1 MCKWFLPVILPGR
14 VVCSIFLGPA
24 ASPFFMLYQ
33 FHLLLIHSS
42 HPQGDQAAS
51 VSWDAPSEA
60 STCFTSWETIVHN
73 HLWPLWGHQNLP
85 SFNYLPSL
93 PKGTTNEKLP
103 AAVEMMGP
111 DNSWCSSVLNKSRAI
126 THKSQ
131 FKKAKHLTYW
141 NHSNRA
147 IWATCISITE
157 MDCYFSAWPVLP
169 KCLGFFIFS
178 HSSSLLTISFI
189 PFILSWEKGRCSLLT
204 PFSAITNGNRYIL
217 NCNPRNMPF
226 SFFGCSSLY

>member
-1 MCKWFLPVILPGR
+1 M
-14 VVCSIFLGPA
+14 CSIFLGPA

-131 FKKAKHLTYW
+131 FKKAKHLTY
-141 NHSNRA
+141 
-147 IWATCISITE
+147 
-157 MDCYFSAWPVLP
+157 
-169 KCLGFFIFS
+169 
-178 HSSSLLTISFI
+178 
-189 PFILSWEKGRCSLLT
+189 
-204 PFSAITNGNRYIL
+204 
-217 NCNPRNMPF
+217 
-226 SFFGCSSLY
+226 